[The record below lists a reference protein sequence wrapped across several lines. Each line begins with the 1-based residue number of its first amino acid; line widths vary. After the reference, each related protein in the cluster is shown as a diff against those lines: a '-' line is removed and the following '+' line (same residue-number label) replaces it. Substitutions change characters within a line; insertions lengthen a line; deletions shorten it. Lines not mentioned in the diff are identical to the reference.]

1 MFDGDEAGVK
11 AGEMAKGL
19 AEQLEMSAR
28 VVKLRDNIDPG
39 NLNKTRNKQIKGE
52 ALWKLRYR
60 IGAKKEQQKF

>member
-39 NLNKTRNKQIKGE
+39 NLTKPEIERLKNKLYG
-52 ALWKLRYR
+52 
-60 IGAKKEQQKF
+60 